1 MLLPVLPL
9 CLLGLQLPHCHLV
22 SAVQR
27 LEHLLATT
35 SFPSGSAW
43 QLPDPDSDCSG
54 SKSPGSGC
62 SAAIGALV
70 IGPNADHAGGWGTML
85 ELESGSEAE
94 AEAMLAELSASAA
107 GRL

>member
-1 MLLPVLPL
+1 M
-9 CLLGLQLPHCHLV
+9 
-22 SAVQR
+22 
-27 LEHLLATT
+27 
-35 SFPSGSAW
+35 
-43 QLPDPDSDCSG
+43 
-54 SKSPGSGC
+54 
-62 SAAIGALV
+62 